1 MRYSNI
7 EETALYL
14 SGVTKP
20 ANCLRYDAIFYI
32 LPFFIFHLLSSQILS
47 IIILKVGPFLS
58 VVRSFTER
66 GIISWLKNSYNLGFD
81 PLSMK
86 GWGGINLLSLCMYVS
101 AIGIYTPVFMIWTS
115 AQIIYISLLF
125 LQHEDFFLLYR
136 KMSTGRQHNLHGQNV
151 SDEVHATVLWPSP
164 L

>member
-1 MRYSNI
+1 MYSNI

-47 IIILKVGPFLS
+47 IIILKVVGPFLS

-66 GIISWLKNSYNLGFD
+66 GIISWLKNSYNWPIVHERLR
-81 PLSMK
+81 
-86 GWGGINLLSLCMYVS
+86 GINLLSLCMYVS

-125 LQHEDFFLLYR
+125 LQHKDFFLLYR
-136 KMSTGRQHNLHGQNV
+136 KVSTGRQHNLHGQNV

>member
-32 LPFFIFHLLSSQILS
+32 IPFFLFHLLSSQILS

-66 GIISWLKNSYNLGFD
+66 GIISWLKNSYNLTHCPWKVDGNKSVV
-81 PLSMK
+81 L
-86 GWGGINLLSLCMYVS
+86 MYVCISHRNIYACIHDLNFS
-101 AIGIYTPVFMIWTS
+101 ANHIYFVT
-115 AQIIYISLLF
+115 F
-125 LQHEDFFLLYR
+125 LTTRRFL
-136 KMSTGRQHNLHGQNV
+136 
-151 SDEVHATVLWPSP
+151 SP
-164 L
+164 LQESVHWQATQSTWTKCFWWSTCHSFVIISTID